1 MDRLEE
7 TRKEVVDVSFDRLLP
22 HFCTIQLPGEEKV
35 GEDDWGRPIYK
46 PKEPV
51 QSHCRFVEETISNR
65 DNTGSDVVKSLYILI
80 PKTTEVD
87 PEMDISGIVDD
98 EGNSITTAK
107 LEVDRIVRRTGRKRL
122 HHNKIYLKGAE

>member
-1 MDRLEE
+1 M
-7 TRKEVVDVSFDRLLP
+7 SFDRLLP